1 MKMPIEL
8 KDKWVKALRSGKY
21 KQGRGIL
28 YNPEEKSFCCLGVL
42 EHICLD
48 GNVELCTSCAGQVLH
63 PTNFRAVPSREFYDE
78 YGIDINEIMG
88 RLVQMNDGHGAK
100 PKPSSFKTI
109 ANYIVKNIK
118 GY

>member
-48 GNVELCTSCAGQVLH
+48 GNVELYTTGADTSH
-63 PTNFRAVPSREFYDE
+63 PGSFRGSPSSEFYDE
-78 YGIDINEIMG
+78 YGIDIHEIEG
-88 RLVQMNDGHGAK
+88 RLVCMNDGSSGGK
-100 PKPSSFKTI
+100 PKSFRTI